1 MTDESSSLMR
11 TQRIRGADG
20 TVKTFVVA
28 PTKGDDKRAKIAAR
42 RVDPDIRDRLLP
54 AADE

>member
-1 MTDESSSLMR
+1 MR